1 MRMPLDR
8 RQFLIGSAAGLSS
21 CWWNPLAAEPLRRP
35 RVAAIFSEFRFR
47 SHAFDFL
54 ENFIR
59 PFLFSGKL
67 VDPGV
72 DVVSMYAD
80 QFPKDDM
87 ARDVSKRFNIPL
99 CPTIE
104 DALTLGTGELAVDA
118 VLSIVEHG
126 QYPTNSRGVVMYPRK
141 EFFDRAV
148 CVMQRSNR
156 FVPIFNDKHLSYRWD
171 YAKAMYDVA
180 QSCGVPLMAGS
191 SVPLAQRR
199 GAGFQ
204 PARPGDTKSA
214 GQVEN
219 LPHDAEIEEAVAIHG
234 GGVEGYDF
242 HGLELLQSFVES
254 RRGGETG
261 ISSVEF
267 LEGDALMRAAKSG
280 RWSREI
286 ADAAMQAE
294 QTMNEPVRGFGKNLG
309 QGDIPIDPSHG
320 VLVTYRDGLRATVLK
335 YGTSSNRWNFACR
348 LKGDPTIQAT
358 AMFNGPW
365 GNRNLFKALSHSV
378 QHFFRTRR
386 APYPV
391 ERTLLVSGVLDAA
404 MWSRELNGCRIN
416 TPNLEWSYAARDF
429 SAFRE
434 TGASWQVLTRE
445 TPEVKGFEP
454 GDEAL
459 VKPR

>member
-1 MRMPLDR
+1 MRTPLDR
-8 RQFLIGSAAGLSS
+8 RQFLIGSAAGLAS
-21 CWWNPLAAEPLRRP
+21 CWWNPVAAEPSRRP
-35 RVAAIFSEFRFR
+35 RVAAIFTEFRFR

-54 ENFIR
+54 ENFLR
-59 PFLFSGKL
+59 PFLFRGKL

-72 DVVSMYAD
+72 EVVSMYSD
-80 QFPKDDM
+80 QFPKEDM
-87 ARDVSKRFNIPL
+87 ARDVAKRFNIPL

-104 DALTLGTGELAVDA
+104 DAMTLGTGGLAVDA

-141 EFFDRAV
+141 EFFDREV
-148 CVMQRSNR
+148 CVMQRANR

-171 YAKAMYDVA
+171 YAKAMYDSA
-180 QSCGVPLMAGS
+180 QSCGIPLMAGS
-191 SVPLAQRR
+191 SVPLATRR
-199 GAGFQ
+199 
-204 PARPGDTKSA
+204 PAID
-214 GQVEN
+214 
-219 LPHDAEIEEAVAIHG
+219 LPPNADIEEAVAIHG
-234 GGVEGYDF
+234 GSVEGYDF

-267 LEGDALMRAAKSG
+267 LEGDALMQAAKRG

-294 QTMNEPVRGFGKNLG
+294 RTLNEPVRGLGKNLG
-309 QGDIPIDPSHG
+309 KGDIPAEPSHG
-320 VLVTYRDGLRATVLK
+320 LLLTYRDGLRATVLK

-348 LKGDPTIQAT
+348 LKGDPQIQAT

-378 QHFFRTRR
+378 QHFFRERR

-445 TPEVKGFEP
+445 TPEEKVFEP
-454 GDEAL
+454 GDEDLA
-459 VKPR
+459 KPR

>member
-1 MRMPLDR
+1 MRPQLDR
-8 RQFLIGSAAGLSS
+8 RQFLIGSAAGLGS
-21 CWWNPLAAEPLRRP
+21 CFLNPLAAEPPRRP

-54 ENFIR
+54 ENFFK
-59 PFLFSGKL
+59 PFLFNGKL

-72 DVVSMYAD
+72 EVVSLYAD
-80 QFPKDDM
+80 QFPKEDM
-87 ARDVSKRFNIPL
+87 ARDVSKRFNVPL

-104 DALTLGTGELAVDA
+104 DALTLGTGGLAVDA

-148 CVMQRSNR
+148 CVMQQSNR
-156 FVPIFNDKHLSYRWD
+156 FVPFFNDKHLSYRWD
-171 YAKAMYDVA
+171 FAKQMYDVA
-180 QSCGVPLMAGS
+180 QSCGIPLMAGS
-191 SVPLAQRR
+191 SVPLASRR

-204 PARPGDTKSA
+204 PARPGEANSA

-219 LPHDAEIEEAVAIHG
+219 LPHEAQIEEAVAIHG
-234 GGVEGYDF
+234 GGIEGYDF

-261 ISSVEF
+261 ISSVEL
-267 LEGDALMRAAKSG
+267 LEGDALMQAAKNG
-280 RWSREI
+280 RWSRAL

-294 QTMNEPVRGFGKNLG
+294 RTMNEPVRGLGKNLG
-309 QGDIPIDPSHG
+309 KGDIPTEPSHG
-320 VLVTYRDGLRATVLK
+320 VLLTYRDGLRATVLK

-348 LKGDPTIQAT
+348 LKGEPHPWAT
-358 AMFNGPW
+358 AMYNGPW

-378 QHFFRTRR
+378 QHFFRTGRS
-386 APYPV
+386 PSPI

-404 MWSRELNGCRIN
+404 MWSHELKGGRIN
-416 TPNLEWSYAARDF
+416 TPNLEWPYAPSDF

-434 TGASWQVLTRE
+434 TGASWKVLTRD
-445 TPEVKGFEP
+445 TPEEKGFEP
-454 GDEAL
+454 GDAGL
-459 VKPR
+459 S

>member
-1 MRMPLDR
+1 MRPPLDR
-8 RQFLIGSAAGLSS
+8 RQFLIGSAAGLGS
-21 CWWNPLAAEPLRRP
+21 CWWSPLAAEPLRRP
-35 RVAAIFSEFRFR
+35 RVAAIFTEFRFR

-54 ENFIR
+54 ENFLR
-59 PFLFSGKL
+59 PFLFNGKL

-99 CPTIE
+99 CPSIE
-104 DALTLGTGELAVDA
+104 DAMTLGTGTLAVDA

-141 EFFDRAV
+141 EFFDREV
-148 CVMQRSNR
+148 CVMQRANR

-171 YAKAMYDVA
+171 FAKAMYDVA
-180 QSCGVPLMAGS
+180 RSCGIPLMAGS
-191 SVPLAQRR
+191 SVPLASRR
-199 GAGFQ
+199 
-204 PARPGDTKSA
+204 PAI
-214 GQVEN
+214 E
-219 LPHDAEIEEAVAIHG
+219 LPANAEIEEAVAIHG
-234 GGVEGYDF
+234 GSVEGYDF

-261 ISSVEF
+261 IASVEF
-267 LEGDALMRAAKSG
+267 LEGSALIQAAKSG
-280 RWSREI
+280 RWSREL

-294 QTMNEPVRGFGKNLG
+294 RTLNEPVRGLGKNLG
-309 QGDIPIDPSHG
+309 KGDIPIEPSHG
-320 VLVTYRDGLRATVLK
+320 LLLTYCDGLRATVLK

-348 LKGDPTIQAT
+348 LKGDPQPRAT
-358 AMFNGPW
+358 AIFNGPW
-365 GNRNLFKALSHSV
+365 GNRNMFKALSHAA
-378 QHFFRTRR
+378 QHFFREGRP
-386 APYPV
+386 AYPV

-404 MWSRELNGCRIN
+404 MWSRELKGCRIN
-416 TPNLEWSYAARDF
+416 TPNLEWCYSPTDF

-445 TPEVKGFEP
+445 TVEEKGFEP
-454 GDEAL
+454 GDEDL
-459 VKPR
+459 VKSR

>member
-1 MRMPLDR
+1 MKTRLDR

-21 CWWNPLAAEPLRRP
+21 CWWNPLAAEPQRRP
-35 RVAAIFSEFRFR
+35 RVAAIFTEFRFR
-47 SHAFDFL
+47 SHAYDFL
-54 ENFIR
+54 ENFLR
-59 PFLFSGKL
+59 PFLFCGKL

-87 ARDVSKRFNIPL
+87 ARDVSQRFNIPL
-99 CPTIE
+99 YPTIE
-104 DALTLGTGELAVDA
+104 DAMTLGTGSLAVDA

-141 EFFDRAV
+141 EFFDREV
-148 CVMQRSNR
+148 CVMQRANR

-180 QSCGVPLMAGS
+180 RSCGIPLMAGS
-191 SVPLAQRR
+191 SVPLATRR
-199 GAGFQ
+199 
-204 PARPGDTKSA
+204 PAI
-214 GQVEN
+214 E
-219 LPHDAEIEEAVAIHG
+219 LPANTEIVEAVAIHG
-234 GGVEGYDF
+234 GSVEGYDF

-261 ISSVEF
+261 VSSVEF
-267 LEGDALMRAAKSG
+267 LEGDALIQAAKAG
-280 RWSREI
+280 RWSREL

-294 QTMNEPVRGFGKNLG
+294 RTLNEPVRGLGKNLG
-309 QGDIPIDPSHG
+309 KGDIPAEPSHG
-320 VLVTYRDGLRATVLK
+320 LLLTYRDGLRATVLK

-348 LKGDPTIQAT
+348 LKGDPQPHAT
-358 AMFNGPW
+358 AIFNGPW
-365 GNRNLFKALSHSV
+365 GNRNMFKALSHAA
-378 QHFFRTRR
+378 QQFFRERR

-404 MWSRELNGCRIN
+404 MWSRELHGCRIN
-416 TPNLEWSYAARDF
+416 TPNLEWSYSPTDF

-445 TPEVKGFEP
+445 TVEEKGFEP
-454 GDEAL
+454 GDEDL

>member
-1 MRMPLDR
+1 MRPQLDR

-21 CWWNPLAAEPLRRP
+21 CLWNPLAAEPLRRP

-54 ENFIR
+54 ENFLR

-118 VLSIVEHG
+118 VLSIVEQG

-141 EFFDRAV
+141 EFFDREV

-191 SVPLAQRR
+191 SVLLAQRR
-199 GAGFQ
+199 
-204 PARPGDTKSA
+204 PAI
-214 GQVEN
+214 E
-219 LPHDAEIEEAVAIHG
+219 LPPNAVIEEAVAIHG

-267 LEGDALMRAAKSG
+267 LEGDALMQAAKSG

-294 QTMNEPVRGFGKNLG
+294 QTLNEPVRGLGKNLG
-309 QGDIPIDPSHG
+309 KGDIPTEPSHG
-320 VLVTYRDGLRATVLK
+320 VLLTYRDGLRATVLK

-348 LKGDPTIQAT
+348 LKGDPQIHAT

-404 MWSRELNGCRIN
+404 MWSRELKGCRID
-416 TPNLEWSYAARDF
+416 TPNLEWSYASRDF

-434 TGASWQVLTRE
+434 TGESWQVLTRE

>member
-1 MRMPLDR
+1 MGASWWSPL
-8 RQFLIGSAAGLSS
+8 S
-21 CWWNPLAAEPLRRP
+21 AEPLRRP

-54 ENFIR
+54 ENFFR
-59 PFLFSGKL
+59 PFLFNGKL

-72 DVVSMYAD
+72 EVVSLYAD
-80 QFPKDDM
+80 QFPKEDM
-87 ARDVSKRFNIPL
+87 ARDVSKRFNVPL
-99 CPTIE
+99 YSTIE
-104 DALTLGTGELAVDA
+104 DALTLGTGGLAVDA

-156 FVPIFNDKHLSYRWD
+156 FVPTFNDKHLSYRWD
-171 YAKAMYDVA
+171 YAKQMYDVSR
-180 QSCGVPLMAGS
+180 SCGVPLMAGS
-191 SVPLAQRR
+191 SVTLASRR
-199 GAGFQ
+199 PSLTL
-204 PARPGDTKSA
+204 PA
-214 GQVEN
+214 N
-219 LPHDAEIEEAVAIHG
+219 AEIEEAVAIHG
-234 GGVEGYDF
+234 GSIEGYDF
-242 HGLELLQSFVES
+242 HGLELLQSFVEA

-261 ISSVEF
+261 ISSVEL
-267 LEGDALMRAAKSG
+267 LEGDALMQAAKNG
-280 RWSREI
+280 RWSRDL

-294 QTMNEPVRGFGKNLG
+294 RTLNEPVRGLGKNLG
-309 QGDIPIDPSHG
+309 KGDFPTEPSHG
-320 VLVTYRDGLRATVLK
+320 VLLTYRDGLRATVLK

-348 LKGDPTIQAT
+348 VKGEPQIQAT

-378 QHFFRTRR
+378 QHFFRTGR
-386 APYPV
+386 APYPI

-404 MWSRELNGCRIN
+404 MWSHELKGRRIN
-416 TPNLEWSYAARDF
+416 TPNLEWSYSPSDF

-434 TGASWQVLTRE
+434 TGASWQVLTRD

-454 GDEAL
+454 GDESL
-459 VKPR
+459 VRPRNR

>member
-1 MRMPLDR
+1 MRQPHDR

-21 CWWNPLAAEPLRRP
+21 CLWNPLAAEPLRRP

-72 DVVSMYAD
+72 EVVSMYAD
-80 QFPKDDM
+80 QFPKEDM
-87 ARDVSKRFNIPL
+87 ARDVSKRFNVPL
-99 CPTIE
+99 YPTIE
-104 DALTLGTGELAVDA
+104 DALTLGTGGLAVDA

-191 SVPLAQRR
+191 SVSLASRR
-199 GAGFQ
+199 
-204 PARPGDTKSA
+204 PAI
-214 GQVEN
+214 E
-219 LPHDAEIEEAVAIHG
+219 LPPNAEIEEAVAIHG

-254 RRGGETG
+254 RHGGETG

-267 LEGDALMRAAKSG
+267 LEGDALMHAAKSG

-294 QTMNEPVRGFGKNLG
+294 QTLNEPVRGLGKNLG
-309 QGDIPIDPSHG
+309 KGDIPTEPSHG
-320 VLVTYRDGLRATVLK
+320 VLLTYRDGLRATVLK

-348 LKGDPTIQAT
+348 LKGDPKIQAT

-404 MWSRELNGCRIN
+404 MWSRELNGHRIN

>member
-1 MRMPLDR
+1 MQARWDR
-8 RQFLIGSAAGLSS
+8 RQFLVGSAAALSAS
-21 CWWNPLAAEPLRRP
+21 WWTPLSAEQPRRP

-47 SHAFDFL
+47 SHAYDLL
-54 ENFIR
+54 ENFFK
-59 PFLFSGKL
+59 PFLFNGKL

-72 DVVSMYAD
+72 EVVSLYAD
-80 QFPKDDM
+80 QFPKEDM
-87 ARDVSKRFNIPL
+87 ARDVSKRFNVPL
-99 CPTIE
+99 YPTIE
-104 DALTLGTGELAVDA
+104 DALTLGTGGLAVDA

-171 YAKAMYDVA
+171 FAKQMYDVA

-191 SVPLAQRR
+191 SVPLASR
-199 GAGFQ
+199 Q
-204 PARPGDTKSA
+204 PSLA
-214 GQVEN
+214 
-219 LPHDAEIEEAVAIHG
+219 LPPNAEIEEAVAIHG
-234 GGVEGYDF
+234 GGIESYDF
-242 HGLELLQSFVES
+242 HGLELLQSFVEA

-261 ISSVEF
+261 ISSVEL
-267 LEGDALMRAAKSG
+267 LEGDALLQAAKNG
-280 RWSREI
+280 RWSREL

-294 QTMNEPVRGFGKNLG
+294 QTLNEPVRGLGKNLG
-309 QGDIPIDPSHG
+309 KGDIPTEPSHG
-320 VLVTYRDGLRATVLK
+320 VLLTYRDGLRGTVLK

-348 LKGDPTIQAT
+348 VKGDPQIQAT

-378 QHFFRTRR
+378 QHFFRTGC

-404 MWSRELNGCRIN
+404 MWSHELKGCRIN
-416 TPNLEWSYAARDF
+416 TPNLEWSYSPTDF

-434 TGASWQVLTRE
+434 TGATWQVLTRE
-445 TPEVKGFEP
+445 TPEKKGFEP
-454 GDEAL
+454 GDEDL